1 MKEAERAN
9 KKMYFTG
16 QLLECFF
23 LREIASDPKRKR
35 QGIGR
40 MLVKWAQDIALKERA
55 CLATFAP
62 YVMRNFLQGV
72 EFWEQGGFELRMG
85 GRPPKEALGGIRRA
99 VWISSQFVDL
109 RPRRF
114 LAESV
119 SQVVQL

>member
-1 MKEAERAN
+1 
-9 KKMYFTG
+9 
-16 QLLECFF
+16 
-23 LREIASDPKRKR
+23 
-35 QGIGR
+35 